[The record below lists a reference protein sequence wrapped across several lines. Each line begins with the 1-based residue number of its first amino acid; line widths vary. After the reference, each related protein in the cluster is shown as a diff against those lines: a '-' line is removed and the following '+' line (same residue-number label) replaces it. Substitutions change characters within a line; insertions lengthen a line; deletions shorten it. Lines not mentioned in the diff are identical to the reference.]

1 MNYTLDASARV
12 SLKDFA
18 HFGEFV
24 PAKISLTEGSIPR
37 ALLAFSLPILFG
49 NVLQSV
55 NGSVNAI
62 WVGRYLGEAAFAA
75 AGNSNVVMFL
85 LFGVMFGFS
94 MATTIIVAQCVGA
107 RNIDEAKRVV
117 GTSAVFFLG
126 VSLSMS
132 LAGFALAH
140 PLLEWL
146 NTPPDALPLAL
157 AYMRII
163 FWALPFM
170 GGLFFVM
177 AVLRG
182 AGDSRTPF
190 IYLAM
195 SVALDIVL
203 NPLLIFGWG
212 PVPRLG
218 IAGSAIATL
227 IAQGLSLLA
236 LVLHLYRIHHFLCI
250 RRHEVRLFLID
261 WSLVRVLVSKGI
273 PMGLQMFVVSS
284 SMVALTSLVNRFGS
298 QETAAFN
305 AALQLWNYVQMPALA
320 IAAAVSSMA
329 AQNVG
334 AGKWD
339 RVGRVA
345 TTGVAF
351 NFLIGGALIAVVY
364 LLNRAALGLFLPPGG
379 AALHIAAHL
388 NVIVLWSYAFFG
400 MSMVLFGVVRATGAV
415 MPPLIMLVISLW
427 CIRVPFAYWMLDR
440 WRADAIW
447 WSFPLASFTSVM
459 MAAAYYRFG
468 DWRKVRLRVAQAR
481 AAPVPGV

>member
-1 MNYTLDASARV
+1 VQAR
-12 SLKDFA
+12 L
-18 HFGEFV
+18 
-24 PAKISLTEGSIPR
+24 SLTEGSIPR
-37 ALLAFSLPILFG
+37 VLLLFSLPILFG

-62 WVGRYLGEAAFAA
+62 WVGKYLGEAAFAA
-75 AGNSNVVMFL
+75 AGNANVVMFL
-85 LFGVMFGFS
+85 LFGVIFGFS
-94 MATTIIVAQCVGA
+94 MASTVLVAQCIGA
-107 RNIDEAKRVV
+107 KNIAEAKRVV

-126 VSLSMS
+126 VSLGMS
-132 LAGFALAH
+132 LTGLALAQA
-140 PLLEWL
+140 LTAWL
-146 NTPPDALPLAL
+146 HTPPDALPLAL

-163 FWALPFM
+163 FLALPFM

-190 IYLAM
+190 IYLSM
-195 SVALDIVL
+195 SVGLDILL

-227 IAQGLSLLA
+227 IAQALSFFA
-236 LVLHLYRIHHFLCI
+236 LVVHLYRIQHPLCI
-250 RRHEVRLFLID
+250 RRHEFQLFRAD
-261 WSLVRVLVSKGI
+261 WSLVRLLVSKGI

-284 SMVALTSLVNRFGS
+284 SMIALTSLVNRFGS
-298 QETAAFN
+298 QETAAFT

-339 RVGRVA
+339 RVSKVA
-345 TTGVAF
+345 VTGVIF
-351 NFLIGGALIAVVY
+351 NFLIGGALIVLVY
-364 LLNRAALGLFLPPGG
+364 LLNRAALSLFLPPKG
-379 AALHIAAHL
+379 AAIDIAAHL
-388 NVIVLWSYAFFG
+388 NVIVLWSFTLFG

-415 MPPLIMLVISLW
+415 MAPLIMLLISLW
-427 CIRVPFAYWMLDR
+427 GIRVPFAYWMLG
-440 WRADAIW
+440 WWQADAIW
-447 WSFPLASFTSVM
+447 WSFPLASLSSIA
-459 MAAAYYRFG
+459 MAAGYYRFG
-468 DWRKVRLRVAQAR
+468 GWRKVRLGVAESR
-481 AAPVPGV
+481 AAPVPSV